1 MATGPWAKCA
11 RREFLSKALGIPRL
25 QQLAK
30 LMAWAHAGV
39 RSMVII
45 ILSVIKKRFSQIN
58 AQRRVEEVQIDGL
71 ALLKLVR

>member
-1 MATGPWAKCA
+1 MGQAVST
-11 RREFLSKALGIPRL
+11 RLSTRL
-25 QQLAK
+25 QLANA

-45 ILSVIKKRFSQIN
+45 ILSVIKNDFLQIN

>member
-1 MATGPWAKCA
+1 MGSEMCIRDRATTA
-11 RREFLSKALGIPRL
+11 RQA
-25 QQLAK
+25 

>member
-1 MATGPWAKCA
+1 
-11 RREFLSKALGIPRL
+11 
-25 QQLAK
+25 

-45 ILSVIKKRFSQIN
+45 ILSVIKNDFLQIN

>member
-1 MATGPWAKCA
+1 MCATRVDLCLL
-11 RREFLSKALGIPRL
+11 LSKALGIPRL

-30 LMAWAHAGV
+30 LSLMAWAHAGV